1 MQTCSMVSLHRS
13 VARIQS
19 VHCGVS
25 RSRRAGRPNPR
36 EGKVYR
42 PAVAKKAIL
51 ADHSESGA
59 TATPKTTTPS
69 LSLSRRTLGLA
80 TAVGLSLPLVSR
92 AALAFTPPPPG
103 YQLHVDK
110 LDGYSFLYPE
120 SWLPVTS
127 SGNDCFYRN
136 AFNAEENL
144 FVDVSSP
151 SSSSYPSIDALG
163 SPEEVAEK
171 LKKEYLD
178 EFLSTRIGVKREGKV
193 VDAVRREGGDG
204 RGYYDIRIQI
214 ESYASTQQLAVT
226 FKEVE
231 DNMVKEFDRSY
242 LTTLG
247 VAGGRLYVSKAHD
260 VDSLA

>member
-1 MQTCSMVSLHRS
+1 MVSLHQS

-19 VHCGVS
+19 VHCGAS
-25 RSRRAGRPNPR
+25 GSRRAGRPNPR
-36 EGKVYR
+36 ERKVYR

-51 ADHSESGA
+51 ADHGESGA
-59 TATPKTTTPS
+59 TATPKTPKTPLPLPS

-92 AALAFTPPPPG
+92 AALAFTTPPPG

-193 VDAVRREGGDG
+193 VGAVRREGGDG

-247 VAGGRLYVSKAHD
+247 VAGGRLYGSKAHD